1 MEKNDIF
8 PTSEETIT
16 RIRARV
22 SAILSE
28 KRAEHTFFV
37 EKEAL
42 ALAETLDLV
51 YNIDDAFKNDLRAAA
66 LLHDLTKECSL
77 AEQLALCEKYG
88 IDPGTHP
95 SGAVLHGR
103 TAAYLAREEF
113 SVGERVFWAVF
124 RHTTGSESMTVADKL
139 LFLADYIEPSRKQ
152 TPCRET
158 RAYFYRQLEKRG
170 AKEALAVLDEAC
182 LMSLTGTLA
191 YLLEKGNIIDLETV
205 KARNAFLAQN
215 VCVRP

>member
-1 MEKNDIF
+1 MEKFDGI
-8 PTSEETIT
+8 PTSEKTLE

-22 SAILSE
+22 SAVLSE
-28 KRAEHTFFV
+28 KRAAHTFFV

-42 ALAETLDLV
+42 TLAETLFLV
-51 YNIDDAFKNDLRAAA
+51 YNIDDAFKNDIRAAA
-66 LLHDLTKECSL
+66 LLHDLTKECSMD
-77 AEQLALCEKYG
+77 EQLALCEKYG

-113 SVGERVFWAVF
+113 HVGKRVFWAVF
-124 RHTTGSESMTVADKL
+124 RHTTGAEVMTVADKL
-139 LFLADYIEPSRKQ
+139 LFLADYIEPSRSQ
-152 TPCRET
+152 TKCKEA
-158 RAYFYRQLEKRG
+158 RAYFYGELEKRG

-182 LMSLTGTLA
+182 LMSLNGTLA